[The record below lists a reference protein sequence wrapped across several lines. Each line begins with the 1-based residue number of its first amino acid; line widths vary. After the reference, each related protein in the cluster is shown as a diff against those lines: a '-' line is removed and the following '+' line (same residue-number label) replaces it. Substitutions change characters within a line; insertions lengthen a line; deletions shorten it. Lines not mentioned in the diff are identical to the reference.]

1 MNGSFKPKTFSSS
14 EELNLESFNSEFNQ
28 DNTLAIITGSTGN
41 SKIYDKIKDSDFYR
55 AIRINYP
62 NARDIDNARTA
73 GKAPGG
79 KIVIHGLP
87 NTMTAERVGHPV
99 LDLSLIHI

>member
-1 MNGSFKPKTFSSS
+1 MHPFP
-14 EELNLESFNSEFNQ
+14 LHYIL
-28 DNTLAIITGSTGN
+28 D
-41 SKIYDKIKDSDFYR
+41 YKIKDSDFYR

-99 LDLSLIHI
+99 LDWTLGCIAVTNKQMDEIWKLVDAGTPIEIHP